1 MRMNEFLNN
10 ILSNLLNM
18 GYAMGI
24 FLCAYLSN
32 MAFGLY
38 HNVKQ
43 LGQPFEKE
51 KLINS
56 GWKVLSVV
64 LGLTFLVVA
73 ATALPN
79 FATLV
84 GWEIP
89 AEYTD
94 VLSNIAVIGVCLMA
108 SCKYIAEASGK
119 FKEILDEPKNVEDL

>member
-1 MRMNEFLNN
+1 MNEFLNN

>member
-1 MRMNEFLNN
+1 MRMNEFFNN
-10 ILSNLLNM
+10 MLANLLNM
-18 GYAMGI
+18 AYAMGI

-43 LGQPFEKE
+43 LGQPFERDR
-51 KLINS
+51 LINS

-94 VLSNIAVIGVCLMA
+94 VLSNIAVIGVCLLA
-108 SCKYIAEASGK
+108 SCKYIKEAATK
-119 FKEILDEPKNVEDL
+119 FTEILNEPKNVEDL

>member
-10 ILSNLLNM
+10 VLGNLLNM

-43 LGQPFEKE
+43 LGQPFERD

-56 GWKVLSVV
+56 GWKALSVV

-108 SCKYIAEASGK
+108 SCKYIAEAAGK
-119 FKEILDEPKNVEDL
+119 FKEILDEPKSVDDL

>member
-1 MRMNEFLNN
+1 MMNEFLNN
-10 ILSNLLNM
+10 MLGNLLNM
-18 GYAMGI
+18 AYAMGI
-24 FLCAYLSN
+24 FLCSYLSN

-43 LGQPFEKE
+43 LGQPFERDR
-51 KLINS
+51 LINS

-89 AEYTD
+89 AAYTD
-94 VLSNIAVIGVCLMA
+94 VLSNIAVIGVCLLA
-108 SCKYIAEASGK
+108 SCKYIKEAATK
-119 FKEILDEPKNVEDL
+119 FTEILNEPKNVEDL

>member
-10 ILSNLLNM
+10 MLGNLLNM
-18 GYAMGI
+18 AYAMGI
-24 FLCAYLSN
+24 FLCSYLSN

-43 LGQPFEKE
+43 LGQPFERE
-51 KLINS
+51 RLINS

-84 GWEIP
+84 GWETP

-94 VLSNIAVIGVCLMA
+94 VLSNIAVIGVCLLA
-108 SCKYIAEASGK
+108 SCKYIKEAATK
-119 FKEILDEPKNVEDL
+119 FTEILNEPKNVEDL

>member
-1 MRMNEFLNN
+1 MNEFLNN
-10 ILSNLLNM
+10 VLGNLLNM

-51 KLINS
+51 RLINS

-108 SCKYIAEASGK
+108 SCKYIAEAAGK
-119 FKEILDEPKNVEDL
+119 FKEILDEPKNVDDL

>member
-51 KLINS
+51 RLINS

-108 SCKYIAEASGK
+108 SCKYIAEAAGK
-119 FKEILDEPKNVEDL
+119 FKEILDEPKNVDDL